1 MVNYWVVIYVKYLRR
16 TSVFRVGFFEE
27 IRFEFYMEIKYL
39 GRREVSG
46 LEEWVKD
53 GNGRKEIE
61 EGKEREL

>member
-1 MVNYWVVIYVKYLRR
+1 M
-16 TSVFRVGFFEE
+16 FRVGFFEE

-39 GRREVSG
+39 GRREASG